1 MQFLIYFLL
10 VLPSLAFPQ
19 PPQAGNEQIAINTR
33 PRRVAHQFND
43 RYPDN
48 RRRSQDGQNMDGLS
62 SSPRASPSPPKL
74 KNSHPQQDIARP
86 SGSSSPPPWPPRP
99 GTFPHAEISPVVDG
113 AIRLPGTINTEIQPV
128 GADTARPPYAPSSPR
143 QWGTLKPSQMTPAEV
158 MAGAPSR
165 PSSPPPHQAITISE
179 ITPVDDP
186 AAGNSPPVVLTPH
199 SPPPQQHA
207 FEIDTPQRQS
217 AMRRRCAAIVHAF
230 NTGDMTEEEKSGAA
244 FCCRFLLGACMIG
257 GGAGARNSF
266 GAGIAVGGAVQ
277 WAEALQKLAFPKP
290 KKNTETSAT
299 HTATPTATS
308 ALGSPIAPGHPE
320 EPLTRRRGWK
330 QKASQKRATPPRVGP
345 RNQLETAAAGD
356 TAHLL
361 PLSRPSPPSPKRQP
375 QEPSPPRSP
384 STPRVPP
391 SPCQPNRKRN
401 PDPSNATPPSRTQ
414 RAALSHQDPESLN
427 P

>member
-1 MQFLIYFLL
+1 MFGHSNPMQFLIYFLL
-10 VLPSLAFPQ
+10 VLPSLASPQ

-33 PRRVAHQFND
+33 PRRVAHQSND

-62 SSPRASPSPPKL
+62 SSPRASPSPPKS

-86 SGSSSPPPWPPRP
+86 LGSSSPPPWPPRP
-99 GTFPHAEISPVVDG
+99 GTFPHAEISPVEDG

-143 QWGTLKPSQMTPAEV
+143 QRGTLKISQMTPAEV

-186 AAGNSPPVVLTPH
+186 AAGNSPPVSPH

-230 NTGDMTEEEKSGAA
+230 NTGGMTEEEKSGAA

-266 GAGIAVGGAVQ
+266 GAGVAVGGAVQ
-277 WAEALQKLAFPKP
+277 WAEALLKLGSPKP
-290 KKNTETSAT
+290 KENTETSVT

-308 ALGSPIAPGHPE
+308 ALGSPTAPGNPE
-320 EPLTRRRGWK
+320 ESLTRRRGWK

-345 RNQLETAAAGD
+345 RN
-356 TAHLL
+356 
-361 PLSRPSPPSPKRQP
+361 
-375 QEPSPPRSP
+375 
-384 STPRVPP
+384 
-391 SPCQPNRKRN
+391 
-401 PDPSNATPPSRTQ
+401 
-414 RAALSHQDPESLN
+414 
-427 P
+427 